1 MDELKYPIGPFN
13 PGPLTA
19 ASRRNHLQDLAGAV
33 ELLRVAVKG
42 LTPAQLDTPYRPG
55 GWTIRQVVHHLP
67 DSHMNGY
74 IRCRMALT
82 EDKPKI
88 KTYDEARWAELE
100 DARRG
105 QLEASLKMLDA
116 IHIRWGALLR
126 SLTPDDWK
134 RIYIHPDNG
143 KMSIELALANYAW
156 HGKHHTAHIT
166 SLRERQGWK

>member
-1 MDELKYPIGPFN
+1 MDDLRYPIGPLTI
-13 PGPLTA
+13 PTPTA
-19 ASRRNHLQDLAGAV
+19 ATRRNHLKDIAGLV
-33 ELLRVAVKG
+33 PLLREATKG
-42 LTPAQLDTPYRPG
+42 LMPPQLDTPYRPG
-55 GWTIRQVVHHLP
+55 GWTLRQVVHHLP

-88 KTYDEARWAELE
+88 KTYEEARWAELE

-105 QLEASLKMLDA
+105 PLEVSFKLLDA
-116 IHIRWGALLR
+116 IHLRWGALFR

-134 RIYIHPDNG
+134 RYYIHPENG
-143 KMSIELALANYAW
+143 KMTLETALANYAW